1 MQNVIDSLRAG
12 REQAVTTLLELLSIP
27 SVSTDPDAASD
38 VQRCAQWVADKLTA
52 IGMPDVRVID
62 TAGHPIVYAQDLSAG
77 PDRPTVLFYGHYDV
91 QPVDPLNLWTNP
103 PFEPTV
109 RDNKVFAR
117 GATDDKGQVFLHM
130 VALEAMRR
138 ELGSLPVNIKL
149 LIEGEEEIGSP
160 NLAPFVSEH
169 ADMLACD
176 CVVVSDTSMF
186 APGQPSIVY
195 GLRGLAYMQIDV
207 TGPNRDLHS
216 GSYGGAVHNP
226 INALAQIIA
235 KLKDEHGR
243 ILIPGFYDD
252 VLDLSVEERT
262 DLASLGH
269 SDDRLKADVGV
280 KDLFGEQG
288 YTSIERLGAR
298 PTLDCNGILGGFTG
312 EGAKTVLPSKAMAK
326 VSMRLV
332 PHQRT
337 ADIAQKFI
345 DYVHAVAPA
354 GVTVTVTD
362 LHGAD
367 PVLVPRD
374 TLAIHAAVKALSE
387 TYNAPCKFTREG
399 GSIPVVLLFDTVLKA
414 PTVLMGF
421 GLNNENAHSP
431 DEHFDLDNFHL
442 GSEAAVR
449 FYTYL
454 ASSGA

>member
-1 MQNVIDSLRAG
+1 MQNVLDLLRQG
-12 REQAVTTLLELLSIP
+12 RNSAVDTLLELLSIP
-27 SVSTDPDAASD
+27 SVSTDPDATDD
-38 VQRCAQWVADKLTA
+38 VRRCAQWVADRLTS
-52 IGMPDVRVID
+52 IGMPQVRIID
-62 TAGHPIVYAQDLSAG
+62 TAGHPIVYAEDLSAG

-91 QPVDPLNLWTNP
+91 QPVDPLNLWTTP
-103 PFEPTV
+103 PFSPEI
-109 RDNKVFAR
+109 RNNKVYAR
-117 GATDDKGQVFLHM
+117 GATDDKGQVFLHL
-130 VALEAMRR
+130 VALDALRR
-138 ELGSLPVNIKL
+138 ANGSLPVNIKL

-160 NLAPFVSEH
+160 NLAPFVSKH

-195 GLRGLAYMQIDV
+195 GLRGLAYLQIDV

-216 GSYGGAVHNP
+216 GSYGGAVQNP
-226 INALAQIIA
+226 INALASIIA
-235 KLKDEHGR
+235 SLKDEHGR
-243 ILIPGFYDD
+243 IRIPGFYDD
-252 VLDLSVEERT
+252 VLELTVEERD
-262 DLASLGH
+262 DLAALGH
-269 SDDRLKADVGV
+269 SDERLKSDVDV
-280 KDLFGEQG
+280 ADLFGEAG

-337 ADIAQKFI
+337 ADISAKFI
-345 DYVHAVAPA
+345 DYVKSVAPP

-374 TLAIHAAVKALSE
+374 TPAIHAAVKALGE
-387 TYNAPCKFTREG
+387 TYNAACRFTREG
-399 GSIPVVLLFDTVLKA
+399 GSIPVVLLFDTVLNA

-442 GSEAAVR
+442 GAEAAVR

-454 ASSGA
+454 AAPTA

>member
-1 MQNVIDSLRAG
+1 MQNVIDYLHAG
-12 REQAVTTLLELLSIP
+12 REQAVATLHELLSIP
-27 SVSTDPDAASD
+27 SVSTDADAAPD
-38 VQRCAQWVADKLTA
+38 VQRCAAWVANHCTA
-52 IGMPDVRVID
+52 IGMPTVRVIE
-62 TAGHPIVYAQDLSAG
+62 TPGHPIVYAEDCSAG
-77 PDRPTVLFYGHYDV
+77 PERPTVLFYGHYDV

-103 PFEPTV
+103 PFSPTI
-109 RDNKVFAR
+109 RDNKVYAR
-117 GATDDKGQVFLHM
+117 GATDDKGQVLLHL
-130 VALEAMRR
+130 VALNALRAVH
-138 ELGSLPVNIKL
+138 GSLPVNVKV

-160 NLAPFVSEH
+160 NLAPFVQQH

-226 INALAQIIA
+226 INALTQIIA
-235 KLKDEHGR
+235 KLKDEQGR
-243 ILIPGFYDD
+243 IQIPGFYDD
-252 VLDLSVEERT
+252 VLDLTVEERS

-269 SDDRLKADVGV
+269 SDDSLKRDVGV
-280 KDLFGEQG
+280 DHLFGEAG

-298 PTLDCNGILGGFTG
+298 PTMDCNGILGGFTG
-312 EGAKTVLPSKAMAK
+312 EGAKTVLPSKSMAK
-326 VSMRLV
+326 ISMRLV

-337 ADIAQKFI
+337 ADISAKFI
-345 DYVHAVAPA
+345 DYVTSIAPK
-354 GVTVTVTD
+354 GVTVQVTD

-367 PVLVPRD
+367 PVLVPRS
-374 TLAIHAAVKALSE
+374 TPAIDAAVTALSE
-387 TYNAPCKFTREG
+387 TYNAPCRFTREG

-431 DEHFDLDNFHL
+431 DEHFDLDNFHR
-442 GSEAAVR
+442 GAEATVR
-449 FYTYL
+449 FYMHL
-454 ASSGA
+454 AASAV